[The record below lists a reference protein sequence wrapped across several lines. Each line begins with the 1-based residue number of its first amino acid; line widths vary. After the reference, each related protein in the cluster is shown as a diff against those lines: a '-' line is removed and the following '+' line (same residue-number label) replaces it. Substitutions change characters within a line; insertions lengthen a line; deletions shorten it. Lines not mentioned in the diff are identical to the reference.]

1 MFGSSFYDAQSQT
14 AAMLQALKDS
24 QEEFLERAYLERVNP
39 TPKWY
44 SLQDPKIHQAW
55 QAALEN
61 AKAPEDSSFQDTLQE
76 WDQWLEE
83 QHSHGVIFSRGD
95 HVHYNAPRT
104 HEDAPGSTISP
115 EPIPGYHQKEIVA

>member
-1 MFGSSFYDAQSQT
+1 MFGSGFHLAQSQAT
-14 AAMLQALKDS
+14 SMLQALKDS
-24 QEEFLERAYLERVNP
+24 QEEFLARAYLERVNP

-44 SLQDPKIHQAW
+44 SLQ
-55 QAALEN
+55 
-61 AKAPEDSSFQDTLQE
+61 E

-83 QHSHGVIFSRGD
+83 QRSHGVIFSRGD

-104 HEDAPGSTISP
+104 HEDAPGSTISS